1 MFIQPCADGLTA
13 ANRAPFVPSGCRVS
27 PSYFRVVGRSHE
39 LAFTVTHDLS
49 VTINVVCVELTSLD
63 VDPKMAFDVAY
74 HGFAAGHATPGPY
87 MVVPGLIRFFFF
99 FFGCFN
105 IFLHGSFR
113 LLRAGLLLSA
123 SDDVWE
129 WKSLLSLRWG
139 AHPVAQVTLESFSTS
154 NQSDY
159 EHKIWKKVLRSMR
172 SLKSRKVR
180 PQGSIFSVW
189 F

>member
-1 MFIQPCADGLTA
+1 MFIQPRADGLTA
-13 ANRAPFVPSGCRVS
+13 SNRAPFVPSGCRVS
-27 PSYFRVVGRSHE
+27 PSYFRVVARSHE
-39 LAFTVTHDLS
+39 LAFT

-63 VDPKMAFDVAY
+63 VDHKMAIDVAY
-74 HGFAAGHATPGPY
+74 HGFAAGHATPDPY
-87 MVVPGLIRFFFF
+87 MVVSGLHFFF

-105 IFLHGSFR
+105 IFLHGFFR

-129 WKSLLSLRWG
+129 WKSLLSLRGG
-139 AHPVAQVTLESFSTS
+139 AHPVAQVTLESFSTN

-159 EHKIWKKVLRSMR
+159 EHETWKKVLRSMR